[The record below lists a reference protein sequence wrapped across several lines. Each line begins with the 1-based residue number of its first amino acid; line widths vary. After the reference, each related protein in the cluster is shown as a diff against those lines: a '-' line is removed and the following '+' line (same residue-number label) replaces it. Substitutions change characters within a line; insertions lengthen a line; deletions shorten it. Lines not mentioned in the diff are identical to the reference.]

1 MIDFFGDIES
11 ARIILVVS
19 MLGLASFFDFRK
31 REVSDLVWIIFGALG
46 VVLFIIEPVLIDAL
60 ITTGFALIVA
70 PFTIFMWR
78 IGFFGGADA
87 FALITIAIL
96 APQITFGE
104 NIVTPFTVM
113 TNAAL
118 FSIIPLFVNAARNL
132 IEILKKNNIFEGFQ
146 ESYSK
151 RIIAMFV
158 GYRAKNPKF
167 SFSMEQQSGNV
178 KKLSLSFKH
187 AETSEYCTKPNTW
200 VTPAIPYMLFITIG
214 FLTQL
219 IYGDLIFQVFNI
231 NWF

>member
-1 MIDFFGDIES
+1 MIDFFSDIES
-11 ARIILVVS
+11 ARIILAIS

-31 REVSDLVWIIFGALG
+31 REISDLVWIIFGALG

-70 PFTIFMWR
+70 PFAIFMWR

-146 ESYSK
+146 ESYGK

>member
-11 ARIILVVS
+11 ARIILAVS

-46 VVLFIIEPVLIDAL
+46 TVLFIIEPVLIDAL

-70 PFTIFMWR
+70 PFAIFMWR

-96 APQITFGE
+96 APQMTFGE

>member
-11 ARIILVVS
+11 TRIILVVS

-31 REVSDLVWIIFGALG
+31 REISDLVWIIFGALG
-46 VVLFIIEPVLIDAL
+46 AVLFIIEPDLIDAL
-60 ITTGFALIVA
+60 ITTSFALIIA
-70 PFTIFMWR
+70 PFAILMWR
-78 IGFFGGADA
+78 IGLFGGADA

-96 APQITFGE
+96 APQMTFGE

-113 TNAAL
+113 TNAVL

-132 IEILKKNNIFEGFQ
+132 IEILKKNNLFEGFQ
-146 ESYSK
+146 ESRSK

-187 AETSEYCTKPNTW
+187 AETSKYCTKPNTW

>member
-70 PFTIFMWR
+70 PFAIFMWR

-96 APQITFGE
+96 APQMTFGE

-214 FLTQL
+214 FLAQL

>member
-1 MIDFFGDIES
+1 MIDFFSDIES
-11 ARIILVVS
+11 ARIILAVS

-31 REVSDLVWIIFGALG
+31 REISDLVWIIFGALG
-46 VVLFIIEPVLIDAL
+46 AVLFIIEPVLIDAL

-70 PFTIFMWR
+70 PFAIFMWR

-219 IYGDLIFQVFNI
+219 IYGDLIFQAFNI

>member
-1 MIDFFGDIES
+1 MIDFFSDIES
-11 ARIILVVS
+11 ARIILAIS

-31 REVSDLVWIIFGALG
+31 REISDLVWIIFGALG
-46 VVLFIIEPVLIDAL
+46 AVLFIIEPVLIDAL

-70 PFTIFMWR
+70 PFAIFMWR